1 MKLSE
6 DSPLADWPGVQ
17 GLSGYDEGNYLSVL
31 YFAWAYILSA
41 RWVEL
46 LDRSA
51 NHECHMRY
59 TADYIESSLLRSDD
73 HSLFQIDI
81 GSDACD
87 DEAQWW
93 RAILCSGNGWNAT
106 TKYNGHVYLSPW
118 SISTRN
124 AGYTV
129 VTNRFTDI
137 EPKPPS
143 SGTALKYLSRF
154 CVHHRL
160 YAQCS
165 VALAGVLYI
174 PFLGG
179 REISLPPPRQT
190 SRSRAGGLSVSIP
203 DLLNEHNEMLP
214 KYMMLSSN
222 PWGLRALLCSTFF
235 KPETECNLVSAW
247 LNPAFAIVDS
257 ISPSKTLLAT
267 FLSNRN
273 PRIGILWLG
282 ATLTSLDKTIL
293 RDTRA
298 GMTALDL
305 PASAWTQTAQAFL
318 TSRMGT
324 SNSEFI
330 RREDECR
337 LSFITACE
345 GHDRLPIWPWKPF
358 GDTKNL

>member
-1 MKLSE
+1 MMR
-6 DSPLADWPGVQ
+6 GTF
-17 GLSGYDEGNYLSVL
+17 L

-46 LDRSA
+46 LGRSA

-59 TADYIESSLLRSDD
+59 TADYIESSLLRDD
-73 HSLFQIDI
+73 QSLFQIDI

-87 DEAQWW
+87 DEALWW

-124 AGYTV
+124 VGYTL
-129 VTNRFTDI
+129 VTKGSTDI
-137 EPKPPS
+137 VSEPPS
-143 SGTALKYLSRF
+143 SGTAFKYLSRF

-179 REISLPPPRQT
+179 REISLPLPRQT
-190 SRSRAGGLSVSIP
+190 SRSELTERAGNLSVSIP

-214 KYMMLSSN
+214 KYMTLSSN

-257 ISPSKTLLAT
+257 ISPNKALLAT

-273 PRIGILWLG
+273 PRIGIFWLG

-293 RDTRA
+293 CDTRA

-305 PASAWTQTAQAFL
+305 PASAWTKTA
-318 TSRMGT
+318 
-324 SNSEFI
+324 
-330 RREDECR
+330 
-337 LSFITACE
+337 
-345 GHDRLPIWPWKPF
+345 
-358 GDTKNL
+358 